1 MGRSGRIALA
11 KSSFGLFLFV
21 SLLFTSLLVASFHP
35 FGLHGH
41 QATVLLHGIKNA
53 LSGGFPAH
61 HPEID
66 RLLRMQKLATRMRED
81 SETGGA
87 VEVGASVPRGGGL
100 DRQPRKLCCVAREL
114 RGGGLRT
121 GRARLT
127 D

>member
-1 MGRSGRIALA
+1 
-11 KSSFGLFLFV
+11 
-21 SLLFTSLLVASFHP
+21 
-35 FGLHGH
+35 
-41 QATVLLHGIKNA
+41 
-53 LSGGFPAH
+53 
-61 HPEID
+61 
-66 RLLRMQKLATRMRED
+66 MQKLATRMRED

-87 VEVGASVPRGGGL
+87 VEVGASVPRGGL